1 MIKYY
6 SSGRFADI
14 GNGKIA
20 YFPNYTQDGH
30 GGMAYEHHVE
40 MREIAAEVAERKIK
54 ELVPQMARD
63 IYRQSLGDV
72 LRGLRYDVETVVN
85 IAFENGRDIFTSSKA
100 RKVVSDA
107 VYKEII
113 KGLEKLE
120 FKI

>member
-1 MIKYY
+1 MFRGYIPE
-6 SSGRFADI
+6 GARVFNID
-14 GNGKIA
+14 
-20 YFPNYTQDGH
+20 DGH
-30 GGMAYEHHVE
+30 GGMAYEHREE

-63 IYRQSLGDV
+63 IYRQSLEDV

-85 IAFENGRDIFTSSKA
+85 IAFENGKDIFTSSKA

-120 FKI
+120 FMI